1 MPGQVWRLCRGA
13 CPDGCRAYPVG
24 TVPFTQLA
32 AIAGIITRMSPPSA
46 ASTTTADAATGE
58 LGRLSSRQRY
68 SGLIWLVAA
77 AFFMQALD
85 STIVNTAV
93 PAIANALGETPLNM
107 RSSLTSYVLTLA
119 ILIPASPWL
128 CDRFGTRRVFG
139 VAISV
144 FAIGSLLCGI
154 SQTLPELVLA
164 RVLQGC
170 GGAALMPVGRY
181 VLVRTIDKRDFV
193 QVMSTVATFGLLGSV
208 LGPLLGG
215 ALVQYTSWRLIFLLN
230 VPVGL
235 VGLWLNRREMPEYR
249 LERANR
255 FDLLG
260 FVLFAAASALLLAAS
275 EFAGDKTIR
284 WGQMGTMV
292 ALAIAFGAAYVW
304 HSRRI
309 DHPVADLSLL
319 RVRSVWVSLSGNLL
333 TRLGVSGMFLL
344 IVLFLQVGCGWSPL
358 MAGLMMVP
366 QAIGSISAKWLVN
379 RLLIRMGYRSLLFMN
394 TLIVAL
400 LLATFALL
408 GPHTPVPLIALL
420 VFVYGG
426 FVGMQYTSMNT
437 LIYADLDIKH
447 ASMASSMASTT
458 QYLSMSFGIA
468 MATLLMQTML
478 HGHADAADYVVAF
491 RWTVVILA
499 IITAIASRVF
509 ARLEHRPSVPVS
521 STA

>member
-1 MPGQVWRLCRGA
+1 MPSS
-13 CPDGCRAYPVG
+13 
-24 TVPFTQLA
+24 
-32 AIAGIITRMSPPSA
+32 SPI
-46 ASTTTADAATGE
+46 STATADAATAAREG
-58 LGRLSSRQRY
+58 LSSRERY
-68 SGLIWLVAA
+68 RGLIWLVSA

-93 PAIANALGETPLNM
+93 PAIATALGETPLNM
-107 RSSLTSYVLTLA
+107 RSALTSYVLTLA

-139 VAISV
+139 MAISV
-144 FAIGSLLCGI
+144 FALGSLLCGV

-181 VLVRTIDKRDFV
+181 VLVRTIDKREFV

-215 ALVQYTSWRLIFLLN
+215 ALVEYTNWRLIFLLN
-230 VPVGL
+230 VPVGI
-235 VGLWLNRREMPEYR
+235 VGLWLNQREMPEYR
-249 LERANR
+249 LDKAHR

-260 FVLFAAASALLLAAS
+260 FLLFAAASALLLAAS
-275 EFAGDKTIR
+275 EFAADQNIR
-284 WGQMGTMV
+284 WAWMGTLV
-292 ALAIAFGAAYVW
+292 VLAVVFGGIYVW

-309 DHPVADLSLL
+309 DHPVADLALL
-319 RVRSVWVSLSGNLL
+319 RVRSVWVALSGNLL

-366 QAIGSISAKWLVN
+366 QALGSICAKWLVN
-379 RLLIRMGYRSLLFMN
+379 RMLIRLGYRRLLFGN
-394 TLIVAL
+394 TLIVAV
-400 LLATFALL
+400 LLAMFALL
-408 GPHTPVPLIALL
+408 GPHTPMVLIALL
-420 VFVYGG
+420 VYVYGG
-426 FVGMQYTSMNT
+426 FMGMQYTVMNT
-437 LIYADLDIKH
+437 LIYTDLDVKY

-468 MATLLMQTML
+468 LATILMQTLL
-478 HGHADAADYVVAF
+478 HGEGNDAYVAAF
-491 RWTVVILA
+491 RWTVIVLA
-499 IITAIASRVF
+499 VITAVASRVF
-509 ARLEHRPSVPVS
+509 ARLEKLPIAPAVS
-521 STA
+521 SPS

>member
-1 MPGQVWRLCRGA
+1 M
-13 CPDGCRAYPVG
+13 
-24 TVPFTQLA
+24 
-32 AIAGIITRMSPPSA
+32 PPSSVAPSATATA
-46 ASTTTADAATGE
+46 AMAE
-58 LGRLSSRQRY
+58 LGGLSSRERY
-68 SGLIWLVAA
+68 SGLIWLVSA

-93 PAIANALGETPLNM
+93 PAMANALGESPLNM
-107 RSSLTSYVLTLA
+107 RSALTSYVLTLA

-139 VAISV
+139 IAISV

-154 SQTLPELVLA
+154 SQTLPELVVA

-181 VLVRTIDKRDFV
+181 VLVRTIDKREFV

-215 ALVQYTSWRLIFLLN
+215 ALVEYTSWRLIFLLN
-230 VPVGL
+230 VPVGI
-235 VGLWLNRREMPEYR
+235 VGLWLNQREMPEYR
-249 LERANR
+249 LDKANR

-260 FVLFAAASALLLAAS
+260 FLLFAAASALLLAAS
-275 EFAGDKTIR
+275 EFAGDETIR
-284 WGQMGTMV
+284 WAQMG
-292 ALAIAFGAAYVW
+292 ALVLAAIAFGAVYVW
-304 HSRRI
+304 HSRRT

-366 QAIGSISAKWLVN
+366 QALGSISAKWLVN
-379 RLLIRMGYRSLLFMN
+379 RLLIRFGYRRMLFGN
-394 TLIVAL
+394 TLIVSAL
-400 LLATFALL
+400 LAMFALL
-408 GPHTPVPLIALL
+408 GPHTPLALIALL

-426 FVGMQYTSMNT
+426 FMGMQYTTMNT
-437 LIYADLDIKH
+437 LIYADLDIKY

-468 MATLLMQTML
+468 LATIAMQTLL
-478 HGHADAADYVVAF
+478 HGHGNAAYIVAF
-491 RWTVVILA
+491 RWTVILLA
-499 IITAIASRVF
+499 IITAVASRVF
-509 ARLEHRPSVPVS
+509 ARLDKLPPARVPSPP
-521 STA
+521 

>member
-1 MPGQVWRLCRGA
+1 MPS
-13 CPDGCRAYPVG
+13 
-24 TVPFTQLA
+24 
-32 AIAGIITRMSPPSA
+32 SPAA
-46 ASTTTADAATGE
+46 ASIAATAVTADAVAA
-58 LGRLSSRQRY
+58 LSPRKQY
-68 SGLIWLVAA
+68 SGLIWLVSA

-93 PAIANALGETPLNM
+93 PAIATALNETPLNM
-107 RSSLTSYVLTLA
+107 RSALTSYVLTLA

-144 FAIGSLLCGI
+144 FALGSLLCGI
-154 SQTLPELVLA
+154 SQTLTELVLA

-181 VLVRTIDKRDFV
+181 VLVRSIDKRDFV

-215 ALVQYTSWRLIFLLN
+215 ALVEYTNWRLIFLLN
-230 VPVGL
+230 VPVGI
-235 VGLWLNRREMPEYR
+235 VGLWLNQREMLEYR
-249 LERANR
+249 LDTAHR

-260 FVLFAAASALLLAAS
+260 FVLFAASSALLLAAS
-275 EFAGDKTIR
+275 EFAADVIIPWRK
-284 WGQMGTMV
+284 MGTLVVLAMV
-292 ALAIAFGAAYVW
+292 FAAAYVW
-304 HSRRI
+304 HSRRTE
-309 DHPVADLSLL
+309 HPVADLRLL
-319 RVRSVWVSLSGNLL
+319 RVRSVWVSLSGSLL

-366 QAIGSISAKWLVN
+366 QALGSICAKWLVN
-379 RLLIRMGYRSLLFMN
+379 RTLIRLGYRRLLLGN
-394 TLIVAL
+394 TLIVAV
-400 LLATFALL
+400 LLAMFALL
-408 GPHTPVPLIALL
+408 SPHTPMALIVLL

-426 FVGMQYTSMNT
+426 FMGMQYTVMNT
-437 LIYADLDIKH
+437 LIYTDLDIKH

-468 MATLLMQTML
+468 LATILMQTLL
-478 HGHADAADYVVAF
+478 HGQESAAYVVAF
-491 RWTVVILA
+491 RWTVIVLA
-499 IITAIASRVF
+499 VITAVASRLF
-509 ARLEHRPSVPVS
+509 ARLEKGSPSSARNVS
-521 STA
+521 SAA

>member
-1 MPGQVWRLCRGA
+1 MP
-13 CPDGCRAYPVG
+13 
-24 TVPFTQLA
+24 
-32 AIAGIITRMSPPSA
+32 SPSA
-46 ASTTTADAATGE
+46 AASATASAVSVGM
-58 LGRLSSRQRY
+58 GNISSRERY
-68 SGLIWLVAA
+68 SGLIWLVSA

-93 PAIANALGETPLNM
+93 PAMATALGETPLNM
-107 RSSLTSYVLTLA
+107 RSALTSYVLTLA

-139 VAISV
+139 VAISI

-154 SQTLPELVLA
+154 SQTLPELVMA

-215 ALVQYTSWRLIFLLN
+215 ALVEYTNWRLIFLLN
-230 VPVGL
+230 VPVGI
-235 VGLWLNRREMPEYR
+235 VGFWLNLREMPEYR
-249 LERANR
+249 LDTANR

-260 FVLFAAASALLLAAS
+260 FLLFAGASALLLAAS
-275 EFAGDKTIR
+275 EFAADENIR
-284 WGQMGTMV
+284 WVQMG
-292 ALAIAFGAAYVW
+292 ALVLAAIGFGAMYVW
-304 HSRRI
+304 HSRRTA
-309 DHPVADLSLL
+309 HPVADLSLL

-366 QAIGSISAKWLVN
+366 QALGSISAKWLVN
-379 RLLIRMGYRSLLFMN
+379 RLLIRFGYRRLLFGN

-400 LLATFALL
+400 LLAMFALL
-408 GPHTPVPLIALL
+408 GPHTPMGLIALL

-426 FVGMQYTSMNT
+426 FMGMQYTVMNT
-437 LIYADLDIKH
+437 LIYTDLDIKH

-468 MATLLMQTML
+468 LATLAMQTLL
-478 HGHADAADYVVAF
+478 HGQGNAAYVVAF
-491 RWTVVILA
+491 RWTVILLA
-499 IITAIASRVF
+499 VITAVASRVF
-509 ARLEHRPSVPVS
+509 ARLDKAPTVTVS
-521 STA
+521 SPS